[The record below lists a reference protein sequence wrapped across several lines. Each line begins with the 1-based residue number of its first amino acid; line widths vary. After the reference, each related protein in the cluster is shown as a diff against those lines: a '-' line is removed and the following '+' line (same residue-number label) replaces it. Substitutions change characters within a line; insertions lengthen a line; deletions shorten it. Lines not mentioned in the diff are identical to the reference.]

1 MLWSVVSRDRE
12 TLIQNEI
19 DRNTFTE
26 EHFDIKWLQDLLR
39 EKEKKRKENEMKL
52 IIFCLMS
59 VREDWMLIK

>member
-19 DRNTFTE
+19 DRNRFTE

-39 EKEKKRKENEMKL
+39 EKEKKRKWNEINYFLFNERKGRL
-52 IIFCLMS
+52 D
-59 VREDWMLIK
+59 VN